1 MSWAGRSPYGERGLK
16 SAGYT
21 SGGTVSLSRSPYG
34 ERGLKFSVIPG
45 DIVDAASRS
54 PYGERGLKSLPA
66 LTARPPPRSLPVRGA
81 WIEIDRLD
89 RPAGDIPSLPV
100 RGAWIEIIIIW
111 LLPEVNTVA
120 PRTGSVD

>member
-1 MSWAGRSPYGERGLK
+1 MRTGRSPYGERGLK

-54 PYGERGLKSLPA
+54 PYGERGLKFKLPA
-66 LTARPPPRSLPVRGA
+66 VDHELGGSLPVRGA
-81 WIEIDRLD
+81 WIEI
-89 RPAGDIPSLPV
+89 
-100 RGAWIEIIIIW
+100 
-111 LLPEVNTVA
+111 
-120 PRTGSVD
+120 PRTNTIPDEETRRSPYGERGLKSV